1 MNSLQP
7 ARQIPQPPCA
17 APGAADPFAATGEPL
32 RWGVV
37 ATGRIASNVTHDLA
51 GLEDSV
57 LQAVSSRSQASAQA
71 FAKQFGFVSSYHD
84 ADGVTGYQHLFNDP
98 DVDVAYIATPHA
110 QHYEVAKA
118 ALESGKHVL
127 CEKAFTVNAREAAEL
142 IDLARA
148 NNLFLMEALWS
159 RFLPSVNRAWE
170 IIHSGELGDIQWVQ
184 ADLGF
189 PSDHG
194 RDHRLWDPAAGGG
207 ALLDLTV
214 YPLTWA
220 LGALGFPSAVTATAV
235 LNDDGIDTQNGLTLT
250 YRNGAQAQLTSS
262 LVSSGPGQATV
273 SGSAGWL
280 RTGSVLHNPRELTI
294 QPHQG
299 EQRVETFEQA
309 GRGYVYELRETT
321 RCIQQ
326 GLTESPTMPWA
337 DTLNTMRLLDGVR
350 DQLGLRYAND
360 GDGDGE

>member
-1 MNSLQP
+1 MNLHTP
-7 ARQIPQPPCA
+7 AQQIPRPPCA
-17 APGAADPFAATGEPL
+17 APDAADPFAATGEPL

-37 ATGRIASNVTHDLA
+37 ATGRIAGNVTQDLA

-57 LQAVSSRSQASAQA
+57 LQAVSSRSQESARA
-71 FAKQFGFVSSYHD
+71 FAEEFGFVASYYD
-84 ADGVTGYQHLFNDP
+84 ADGETGYQRLFNDP
-98 DVDVAYIATPHA
+98 DVDVVYIATPHA
-110 QHYEVAKA
+110 QHYQVAKA

-142 IDLARA
+142 IDLARTR
-148 NNLFLMEALWS
+148 NLFLMEALWS

-170 IIHSGELGDIQWVQ
+170 IIHSGELGEIQWVQ
-184 ADLGF
+184 ADLSF
-189 PSDHG
+189 PSDHS
-194 RDHRLWDPAAGGG
+194 RTHRLWDPAAGGG

-220 LGALGFPSAVTATAV
+220 LGALGFPAAVTATGA
-235 LNDDGIDTQNGLTLT
+235 LNDDNIDTQNALTLS
-250 YRNGAQAQLTSS
+250 YEGGGQAQLTSS

-294 QPHQG
+294 HPHQG

-350 DQLGLRYAND
+350 NQLGLRYAND
-360 GDGDGE
+360 DGE

>member
-1 MNSLQP
+1 MTSLHPVQ
-7 ARQIPQPPCA
+7 QIPRPPCA
-17 APGAADPFAATGEPL
+17 APGAADPFAATGDPL

-37 ATGRIASNVTHDLA
+37 ATGRIAGNVTHDIA

-57 LQAVSSRSQASAQA
+57 LQAVSSRTEASAQA
-71 FAKQFGFVSSYHD
+71 FAEEFGFATNYHD
-84 ADGVTGYQHLFNDP
+84 ADGVTGYQQLFNNP
-98 DVDVAYIATPHA
+98 DVDVVYIATPHA
-110 QHYEVAKA
+110 QHYAVARA

-220 LGALGFPSAVTATAV
+220 LGALGFPSAVTATGV

-250 YRNGAQAQLTSS
+250 YRSGAQAQLTSS
-262 LVSSGPGQATV
+262 LVASGPGQATV

-360 GDGDGE
+360 DGE

>member
-7 ARQIPQPPCA
+7 AQQIPRPPCA
-17 APGAADPFAATGEPL
+17 APDAADPFAATGKPL

-37 ATGRIASNVTHDLA
+37 ATGRIANNVTHDIA

-71 FAKQFGFVSSYHD
+71 FAAEFGFATSYHD
-84 ADGVTGYQHLFNDP
+84 ADGVTGYQRLFDDP
-98 DVDVAYIATPHA
+98 AVDVVYIATPHA
-110 QHYEVAKA
+110 QHYEVAEA

-142 IDLARA
+142 IDRARA

-170 IIHSGELGDIQWVQ
+170 IIHSGELGEIRWVQ

-220 LGALGFPSAVTATAV
+220 LGALGFPSAVTATAA

-299 EQRVETFEQA
+299 EQRVETFVQA

-337 DTLNTMRLLDGVR
+337 DTLNIMRLLDGVR
-350 DQLGLRYAND
+350 DQLGLRYVND
-360 GDGDGE
+360 DAG